1 MCVKTAVVMLWC
13 SAKRVVSMVD
23 ASQDQQVLR
32 YEDKA
37 CQTTASSVR
46 RAKLIKSLK
55 RRSSH
60 GRSSSLVTPPTV
72 AGVKRLA
79 ASVCVSLCVSVC
91 LFVCPHDKTKTAE
104 TKITKI
110 GVWIVHH
117 ESSPTN

>member
-1 MCVKTAVVMLWC
+1 
-13 SAKRVVSMVD
+13 MVD

-60 GRSSSLVTPPTV
+60 GRSSSLVTPTV